1 MTAQDRLHD
10 LTGHARDRCL
20 SLWESAGTRM
30 PLRAL
35 HRFVAVNG
43 KNRMVILASQAFTAV
58 FPLLLVIASSVANS
72 AGNNRLATSLIRRF
86 RLEGQAATALET
98 LFSRPPDAAGGFGV
112 VSIVLLVFSVL
123 SLARTLQDTF
133 EAAWGVPAR
142 GLRGTLYGISGAAL
156 FVLEIAAVTLVA
168 SLLRGTPGG
177 VVTAW
182 LARVAES
189 VLIWLLLQYVLL
201 SGRVPWRRL
210 VPGAVLAGAGQVVI
224 TACSAIYMP
233 KLIAANSARYGV
245 IGVALALITWLL
257 VIAVAIVAGAV
268 AGAELARQP
277 PLGPGRR
284 EATR

>member
-1 MTAQDRLHD
+1 MTTQSKLHD

-20 SLWESAGTRM
+20 SLWERAGKLM
-30 PLRAL
+30 PFRAL
-35 HRFVAVNG
+35 RRFAVING

-58 FPLLLVIASSVANS
+58 VPLLLVIASMAASPEGS
-72 AGNNRLATSLIRRF
+72 NRLATSLIQRF
-86 RLEGQAATALET
+86 RLKGQAASALET
-98 LFSRPPDAAGGFGV
+98 LFSRPPDAVGGFGV
-112 VSIVLLVFSVL
+112 VSIVLLLFSVL

-133 EAAWGVPAR
+133 ESAWGMPAR

-177 VVTAW
+177 AVTAW

-210 VPGAVLAGAGQVVI
+210 VPGAVLAGAGQVLI
-224 TACSAIYMP
+224 TACSAVYMP
-233 KLIAANSARYGV
+233 NLISANSARYGV

-257 VIAVAIVAGAV
+257 VIAAAIVAGAV
-268 AGAELARQP
+268 AGAELARRP
-277 PLGPGRR
+277 PLTLSG
-284 EATR
+284 

>member
-1 MTAQDRLHD
+1 MTTQSKLHD

-20 SLWESAGTRM
+20 SLWERAGKLM
-30 PLRAL
+30 PFRAL
-35 HRFVAVNG
+35 RRFAMING

-58 FPLLLVIASSVANS
+58 VPLLLVIASMAASPEGS
-72 AGNNRLATSLIRRF
+72 NRLATSLIQRF
-86 RLEGQAATALET
+86 RLKGQAASALET
-98 LFSRPPDAAGGFGV
+98 LFSRPPDAVGGFGV
-112 VSIVLLVFSVL
+112 VSIVLLLFSVL

-133 EAAWGVPAR
+133 ESAWGMPAR

-177 VVTAW
+177 AVTAW

-210 VPGAVLAGAGQVVI
+210 VPGAVLAGAGQVLI
-224 TACSAIYMP
+224 TACSAVYMP
-233 KLIAANSARYGV
+233 NLISANSARYGV

-257 VIAVAIVAGAV
+257 VIAAAIVAGAV
-268 AGAELARQP
+268 AGAELARRP
-277 PLGPGRR
+277 PLTLSG
-284 EATR
+284 